1 MDRRTSGFSVLHLW
15 TRPLPCLPQS
25 SLGKGD
31 LPSHSCRASARIHV
45 GRSLCKSLAH
55 PAHRRFPAP
64 GALQGQAAL
73 FFPRRQTLPSHLFA
87 CPLSP
92 RPLCPHLS
100 LPTALLQAGLRTA
113 TVSSSPQLILWIQAQ
128 GGLHPLNRHSIAQGG
143 QVRELPYPESHN
155 HTESSGDCT
164 FQERARGSER

>member
-1 MDRRTSGFSVLHLW
+1 MDRRTSGFSVFHLW

-45 GRSLCKSLAH
+45 GRSLCKSLAR

-87 CPLSP
+87 YPLSP
-92 RPLCPHLS
+92 HPLCPHLS
-100 LPTALLQAGLRTA
+100 LPTALLQAGLQDCH
-113 TVSSSPQLILWIQAQ
+113 SCLQSPAHPLDSGPGRSAPAEQAQ
-128 GGLHPLNRHSIAQGG
+128 HCPR
-143 QVRELPYPESHN
+143 R
-155 HTESSGDCT
+155 SG
-164 FQERARGSER
+164 A